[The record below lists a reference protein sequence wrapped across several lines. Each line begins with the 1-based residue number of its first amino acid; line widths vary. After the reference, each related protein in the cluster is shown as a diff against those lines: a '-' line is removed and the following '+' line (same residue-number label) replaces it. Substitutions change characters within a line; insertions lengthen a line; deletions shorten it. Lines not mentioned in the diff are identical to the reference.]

1 MQETDHVRAR
11 SDHRG
16 LAVTMDCPRAQ
27 RRHAT
32 QYEGRGQ
39 ARGCS
44 NAHEAV
50 WRLPPSMVSWAPA
63 HTVCKRLSRGAVGA
77 AGGVQEQAPVK
88 PTRGRRRGGAV
99 AAADIRSSP
108 FPECTHQ
115 EAQVE
120 VARDGSKGAFLAK
133 AAWVPGQLAVRLLM
147 PGAVEFASAM
157 TQTHAYSQIRNR
169 MLTGAAAAASA
180 EHGPAA
186 GLPVGSPLGRG
197 RPQLPVAAIPT
208 RQL

>member
-1 MQETDHVRAR
+1 MQETDNLRAR

-27 RRHAT
+27 RRQAT

-39 ARGCS
+39 DRGWS

-50 WRLPPSMVSWAPA
+50 CRLPPSMVSWAPA
-63 HTVCKRLSRGAVGA
+63 HTVCKRLSGGAVGA

-99 AAADIRSSP
+99 ADADARSEP
-108 FPECTHQ
+108 LPECTHQ

-120 VARDGSKGAFLAK
+120 DWSKGAFLAK
-133 AAWVPGQLAVRLLM
+133 AAWAPGQLALRLLM

-157 TQTHAYSQIRNR
+157 SQTHAYSKIRNR

-180 EHGPAA
+180 KHGLAA
-186 GLPVGSPLGRG
+186 GPPLGRG
-197 RPQLPVAAIPT
+197 SLQLPVAAIPT
-208 RQL
+208 SQL

>member
-1 MQETDHVRAR
+1 MHETDHVRAR

-39 ARGCS
+39 ARGCR

-63 HTVCKRLSRGAVGA
+63 HTVCKRPSGGSMDA
-77 AGGVQEQAPVK
+77 AGGVQEQTPVK

-99 AAADIRSSP
+99 AAARSSP
-108 FPECTHQ
+108 LPECTHQ

-120 VARDGSKGAFLAK
+120 VARGSKGAFLAK
-133 AAWVPGQLAVRLLM
+133 AAWAPGQLAVRLLM
-147 PGAVEFASAM
+147 PGAVEFANAM
-157 TQTHAYSQIRNR
+157 TQTNAYSKIRSR

-180 EHGPAA
+180 EHVPAA

-208 RQL
+208 SQL